1 MTKETI
7 SDIQNEIDCIREYVE
22 TELCK
27 KCEEMF
33 RHLRHLEKL
42 LEQHK
47 VET

>member
-1 MTKETI
+1 MTQETI
-7 SDIQNEIDCIREYVE
+7 VDIQNEIDSIREYVE

-33 RHLRHLEKL
+33 QHLKHLEKL
-42 LEQHK
+42 LEQYK